1 MQTLQAEKVF
11 LVKHNQIWSVFVP
24 KHIMSRNTIVSVH
37 LVYLKKF
44 SIVLTG
50 LEVIK
55 NYFLVIVNISQIHQA
70 SQLHFKAM
78 QHNLCIDTLQQMII
92 WLMYNIKVKACFSL
106 NACVVA
112 VYLIWLTISYG

>member
-1 MQTLQAEKVF
+1 
-11 LVKHNQIWSVFVP
+11 
-24 KHIMSRNTIVSVH
+24 MSRNTIVNVH
-37 LVYLKKF
+37 LVYLKQF

-70 SQLHFKAM
+70 SRFNFKAM
-78 QHNLCIDTLQQMII
+78 QHNLCINILQHIVI

-106 NACVVA
+106 NAFVVA
-112 VYLIWLTISYG
+112 LYLIWLTISYG